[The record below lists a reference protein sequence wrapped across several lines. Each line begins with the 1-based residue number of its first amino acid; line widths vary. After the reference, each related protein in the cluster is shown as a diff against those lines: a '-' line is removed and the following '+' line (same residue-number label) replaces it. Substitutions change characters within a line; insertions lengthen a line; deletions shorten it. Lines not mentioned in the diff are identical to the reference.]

1 MSMTSR
7 QYFFLVLILG
17 TLSAI
22 GPFSIDMYLPGF
34 PSIAANLH
42 TTVAQVS
49 LSLSSFFIGISV
61 GQLLYGPLLD
71 RFGRKNPLYFGI
83 SLYIIASLGCAAATS
98 VNALI
103 ALRFMQAIGGCAG
116 MVAAR
121 AMVRDIFPVSE
132 NAKVFSL
139 LMLVIAV
146 SPLVAPTLGG
156 YVAADFDWHYIFY
169 ILTGIGIFIL
179 AGIHFVLPES
189 RKPDTSVSLMP
200 KQILK
205 NFYSVLTEPQFYTY
219 VLTSS
224 IASAGL
230 YAYIAGSPYVFIQI
244 YKITGQQYGWVFA
257 FAAMGLIGSSQL
269 NSLLLRYYKSEQLIV
284 AALFCQSCIGIVL
297 FTGMV
302 NGWWNVYAAVGWI
315 FLFLCCQGFTFP
327 NATALALAPF
337 EKKAG
342 SASALMGSIQMSLG
356 AFASAMVSVLSN
368 KNPNAL
374 PMTGV
379 MAVCAFGG
387 FCMLMLGTRIIR
399 YKAGKTEI
407 EEEAAEII
415 GTV

>member
-1 MSMTSR
+1 MSITSR

-22 GPFSIDMYLPGF
+22 GPFSIDMYLPAF

-83 SLYIIASLGCAAATS
+83 SLYIIASLGCVAATS
-98 VNALI
+98 VDALI
-103 ALRFMQAIGGCAG
+103 ALRFLQALGGCAG

-156 YVAADFDWHYIFY
+156 YISANFDWHYIFF
-169 ILTGIGIFIL
+169 ILAGIGIFIL
-179 AGIHFVLPES
+179 AGVHFVLPES

-200 KQILK
+200 KPIVK
-205 NFYSVLTEPQFYTY
+205 TFYSVLIEPQFYTY

-244 YKITGQQYGWVFA
+244 YKVTEQQYGWIFA

-269 NSLLLRYYKSEQLIV
+269 NSLLLRKYTSEQIIV
-284 AALFCQSCIGIVL
+284 VALLCQSCIAIAF
-297 FTGMV
+297 FTGMA

-315 FLFLCCQGFTFP
+315 FLFLCCQGFSFP
-327 NATALALAPF
+327 NASALALAPF
-337 EKKAG
+337 ERKAG

-356 AFASAMVSVLSN
+356 AFASATVSVLSN
-368 KNPNAL
+368 RNPNAL

-379 MAVCAFGG
+379 MAVCAVGG
-387 FCMLMLGTRIIR
+387 FCMLMTGTRIIQI
-399 YKAGKTEI
+399 KARKI
-407 EEEAAEII
+407 MVKQEAAEII
-415 GTV
+415 ETV

>member
-1 MSMTSR
+1 MTSR
-7 QYFFLVLILG
+7 KYFFLVLILG

-42 TTVAQVS
+42 TTVAQVA

-71 RFGRKNPLYFGI
+71 RFGRKNPLYFGLT
-83 SLYIIASLGCAAATS
+83 LYVIASLGCATATS
-98 VNALI
+98 VEALI
-103 ALRFMQAIGGCAG
+103 GLRFLQAIGGCVG

-146 SPLVAPTLGG
+146 SPLVAPTVGG
-156 YVAADFDWHYIFY
+156 YLAANVHWHYIFV
-169 ILTGIGIFIL
+169 IL
-179 AGIHFVLPES
+179 AGFGVFVLLGVHFVLPES
-189 RKPDTSVSLMP
+189 RKADASVSLLPRSIMRT
-200 KQILK
+200 
-205 NFYSVLTEPQFYTY
+205 FFSVFRNPQFYTY
-219 VLTSS
+219 VFTSS

-230 YAYIAGSPYVFIQI
+230 YAYIAGSPGVFIEM
-244 YKITGQQYGWVFA
+244 YKVTEQQYGWIFA

-269 NSLLLRYYKSEQLIV
+269 NSLMLRWYKSEQIIV
-284 AALFCQSCIGIVL
+284 VSLCCQSLISLVL
-297 FTGMV
+297 FGGMV
-302 NGWWNVYAAVGWI
+302 AGWWNLYAAVGGI

-327 NATALALAPF
+327 NASALALAPF

-342 SASALMGSIQMSLG
+342 SASALMGSIQMCIG
-356 AFASAMVSVLSN
+356 ATASAMVSVLSN
-368 KNPNAL
+368 RIHTAL

-379 MAVCAFGG
+379 MACCACGG
-387 FCMLMLGTRIIR
+387 LCMLLIGTRVIR
-399 YKAGKTEI
+399 HKASKAAVM
-407 EEEAAEII
+407 EELVEVVE
-415 GTV
+415 TV

>member
-1 MSMTSR
+1 MKITPKK
-7 QYFFLVLILG
+7 YFFLVLILG

-34 PSIAANLH
+34 LSIAEHLH
-42 TTVAQVS
+42 TTVAQVA

-71 RFGRKNPLYFGI
+71 RYGRKNPLYFGI

-103 ALRFMQAIGGCAG
+103 GLRFLQALGGCAG

-156 YVAADFDWHYIFY
+156 YIAANLDWHYIFF
-169 ILTGIGIFIL
+169 ILTAIGVFIL
-179 AGIHFVLPES
+179 AGVHFVLPES

-200 KQILK
+200 RPIVRS
-205 NFYSVLTEPQFYTY
+205 FYSVLTEPQFYTY
-219 VLTSS
+219 VFTSS

-230 YAYIAGSPYVFIQI
+230 YAYIAGSPAVFIQR
-244 YKITGQQYGWVFA
+244 YQVTAQHYGWVFA

-269 NSLLLRYYKSEQLIV
+269 NSLLLKKYKSEQIIV
-284 AALFCQSCIGIVL
+284 GSLLCQSLISLL
-297 FTGMV
+297 FFGGMV
-302 NGWWNVYAAVGWI
+302 AGWWNVYAAVGGV
-315 FLFLCCQGFTFP
+315 FLYLCCQGFTFP
-327 NATALALAPF
+327 NASALALAPF

-342 SASALMGSIQMSLG
+342 SASALMGSIQMGLG
-356 AFASAMVSVLSN
+356 ALASAMVSVLSN
-368 KNPNAL
+368 SSPTAL

-379 MAVCAFGG
+379 MAVCACGG
-387 FCMLMLGTRIIR
+387 FCMLMIGTRVIR
-399 YKAGKTEI
+399 YKANRLQVK
-407 EEEAAEII
+407 EEAVGAVE
-415 GTV
+415 TV

>member
-1 MSMTSR
+1 MNIPR
-7 QYFFLVLILG
+7 KKYFFLVLILG

-34 PSIAANLH
+34 PAIAAHLH
-42 TTVAQVS
+42 TTVAQVA
-49 LSLSSFFIGISV
+49 LSLSSFFIGISA

-103 ALRFMQAIGGCAG
+103 AMRFLQALGGCAG

-156 YVAADFDWHYIFY
+156 YIAAELDWHYIFLV
-169 ILTGIGIFIL
+169 LTGLGVFIL
-179 AGIHFVLPES
+179 VGVHFVLPES
-189 RKPDTSVSLMP
+189 RKPDPSFSLKP
-200 KQILK
+200 KPILRS
-205 NFYSVLTEPQFYTY
+205 FYAVFTEPQFYTY
-219 VLTSS
+219 VFTSS

-230 YAYIAGSPYVFIQI
+230 YAYIAGSPAVFIQL
-244 YKITGQQYGWVFA
+244 YKVTEQQYGWIFA

-269 NSLLLRYYKSEQLIV
+269 NSVLLRKYKSEQIIV
-284 AALFCQSCIGIVL
+284 GSLLCQSLIGLV
-297 FTGMV
+297 FFAGMYE
-302 NGWWNVYAAVGWI
+302 GWWNVYAAVGGI
-315 FLFLCCQGFTFP
+315 FLYLCCQGFTFP
-327 NATALALAPF
+327 NASALALAPF

-356 AFASAMVSVLSN
+356 ALASALVSFFSDRSHT
-368 KNPNAL
+368 AL

-379 MAVCAFGG
+379 MAACACGG
-387 FCMLMLGTRIIR
+387 FCMLLIGTSVIR
-399 YKAGKTEI
+399 YKASKQDVL
-407 EEEAAEII
+407 EETAEMME
-415 GTV
+415 TM